1 VLVTYLPAHKSVK
14 EEGGNMKI
22 IKKVIT
28 TSIIAAITIPM
39 SNAIADVNVAYFLE
53 WATPNQVAKVEKTYD
68 DALGEKVN
76 WTNFGNGG
84 AMTEAMLAG
93 DIDIAYSQGLTPFAN
108 AINANA
114 PIRMVA
120 IAVAYGAADDCIVRN
135 DSGIDKSNA
144 SELEG
149 KSVAVPLNSM
159 ADFGFRMT
167 MQSLGVD
174 ISELTVV
181 DQDPAD
187 AAVSLVDGAV
197 VMACG
202 FGENSLSKMKE
213 VGTSMLTKDEKTAAG
228 ITSFD
233 IVSVTEKF
241 AQEHPEALRTF
252 LETTNEANMAFAKDQ
267 AKLDVIASDA
277 GMSPEKAKAQMEGFT
292 FPSAD
297 DQMKAYFNKDGLALT
312 MLSYMGKMFATEAA
326 PEREDYSSAIDAS
339 FLK

>member
-1 VLVTYLPAHKSVK
+1 MKVK
-14 EEGGNMKI
+14 QLA
-22 IKKVIT
+22 
-28 TSIIAAITIPM
+28 SRAAAIAVISSLAAPVL
-39 SNAIADVNVAYFLE
+39 ADVNVAYFLE
-53 WATPNQVAKVEKTYD
+53 WATPNQIAKVEKTYD
-68 DALGEKVN
+68 DAIGETIN

-93 DIDIAYSQGLTPFAN
+93 DIDISFSQGLTPFAN

-114 PIRMVA
+114 PIKMVA
-120 IAVAYGAADDCIVRN
+120 IAVAYGAADDCVVRN
-135 DSGIDKSNA
+135 DAGISKDNA

-149 KSVAVPLNSM
+149 KTVAVPLNTM

-174 ISELTVV
+174 VSQLKVV

-197 VMACG
+197 TMACG

-213 VGTSMLTKDEKTAAG
+213 VGSSMLTPQEKTDAG

-252 LETTNEANMAFAKDQ
+252 LQVTHDANTAFAKDQ
-267 AKLDVIASDA
+267 SKLPVIAGDA
-277 GMSPEKAKAQMEGFT
+277 GMTEEKTKAQMEGFA
-292 FPSAD
+292 FPSVEE
-297 DQMKAYFNKDGLALT
+297 QMSTYFNEGGLALS
-312 MLSYMGKMFATEAA
+312 MLSFMGNMFATDAA
-326 PEREDYSSAIDAS
+326 PAKADYSSAIDTS

>member
-1 VLVTYLPAHKSVK
+1 MSFKKIVLKASA
-14 EEGGNMKI
+14 I
-22 IKKVIT
+22 AAA
-28 TSIIAAITIPM
+28 TSIASSAF
-39 SNAIADVNVAYFLE
+39 ADVNVAYFLE
-53 WATPNQVAKVEKTYD
+53 WATPNQVAKVEKAYD
-68 DALGEKVN
+68 EALGETVI

-93 DIDIAYSQGLTPFAN
+93 DIDISYSQGLTPFAN
-108 AINANA
+108 AVNANA
-114 PIRMVA
+114 PIRMVG
-120 IAVAYGAADDCIVRN
+120 IAVAYGAADDCVVRN
-135 DSGIDKSNA
+135 DAGITKANA

-149 KSVAVPLNSM
+149 KSVAVPLNTM

-174 ISELTVV
+174 TSLLTIV

-197 VMACG
+197 TMACG
-202 FGENSLSKMKE
+202 FGENSLARMKE
-213 VGTSMLTKDEKTAAG
+213 VGSSMLTNQEKADAG

-252 LETTNEANMAFAKDQ
+252 LEVTHEANAAFAADQ
-267 AKLDVIASDA
+267 SKLDVIAGDA
-277 GMSPEKAKAQMEGFT
+277 GMTVEKTKAQMDGFA
-292 FPSAD
+292 FPTVEE
-297 DQMKAYFNKDGLALT
+297 QMNTYFNEGGLALG
-312 MLSYMGKMFATEAA
+312 MLSFMGNMFGTDAA
-326 PEREDYSSAIDAS
+326 PALSDYSGAIDTS